1 MRGGC
6 ETRAPFK
13 GGHQLGITRAPLK
26 SGGQVFFFFFFFF
39 RLIDELRG
47 PDSHTLCVERR
58 QLLLHFVRK
67 RFLKGAEEVS
77 VPKYA
82 KD

>member
-1 MRGGC
+1 MSC
-6 ETRAPFK
+6 
-13 GGHQLGITRAPLK
+13 
-26 SGGQVFFFFFFFF
+26 
-39 RLIDELRG
+39 G
-47 PDSHTLCVERR
+47 PGFSHLCVERR

-67 RFLKGAEEVS
+67 GFLKGAEEVS